1 MRARHGRRRPR
12 LLHGQP
18 SYVFNGAYPHRFVQQ
33 PALTW
38 AEMRRLALVLAAGIP
53 LGFLFG
59 FGMVAF
65 LIDTVRDL
73 TLIGAVR

>member
-1 MRARHGRRRPR
+1 M
-12 LLHGQP
+12 
-18 SYVFNGAYPHRFVQQ
+18 FNGAYPHKFIQA
-33 PALTW
+33 PALTR
-38 AEMRRLALVLAAGIP
+38 AELRRLALILAAGLP

-59 FGMVAF
+59 FGLTAF